1 MKKILLL
8 FLISIYAQVSVAQLS
23 DIRLGSNDTTI
34 TIATD
39 YCNVVYNISSDDY
52 SISWIN
58 DTMHNTTIGRYPIQ
72 GNGVLEI
79 VGIKKEYIM
88 LKQGSG
94 QRESYAVCLPLRKN
108 VTEIVYNSVVD
119 YDSVNNNII
128 YPLDIEEGEINLRI
142 QNVITD
148 KYLDVNIPIA
158 CNAAVG
164 YHCIDEIIYKPRY
177 TTIQYFDKYGM
188 IKDVELNVGNNMN
201 YILPH
206 SIIIDGDTVEKGIGY
221 ILHTDDFGNRDSL
234 PFEYSDRNFVFSKE
248 DFFKYCGYKSYI
260 DEDKPIS
267 YADDTAV
274 QRVCR
279 QFDTIGHIKSSHD
292 RRYDIPL
299 NDKSVTRDGGRLL
312 REGWPDC
319 DYLERVDICFTLFK
333 KNHRKYDTLTF
344 VANFPLSWMR
354 VSTGIIHEE
363 FFLDTITYRITTLRN
378 GYYIVALVDFNN
390 IPVRYFKSIENKKKE
405 LRLKKRIFRKHKRKY
420 KEKFGYPNWV

>member
-1 MKKILLL
+1 
-8 FLISIYAQVSVAQLS
+8 
-23 DIRLGSNDTTI
+23 
-34 TIATD
+34 
-39 YCNVVYNISSDDY
+39 
-52 SISWIN
+52 
-58 DTMHNTTIGRYPIQ
+58 MHNTTIGRYPIQ

-94 QRESYAVCLPLRKN
+94 QRKSYAVCLPLRKN

-148 KYLDVNIPIA
+148 KYLDVNIPHV

-206 SIIIDGDTVEKGIGY
+206 SIIIDGDTVEKGFGY

-248 DFFKYCGYKSYI
+248 DFSKYCGYKSYI

-279 QFDTIGHIKSSHD
+279 QFDTIGHISSSHD

-299 NDKSVTRDGGRLL
+299 NDKRVTREGGWLL
-312 REGWPDC
+312 REGWPDSKC
-319 DYLERVDICFTLFK
+319 LERADICFTLFK

-344 VANFPLSWMR
+344 VANYPLLWMR
-354 VSTGIIHEE
+354 ARRTRIDKE
-363 FFLDTITYRITTLRN
+363 FTLDTTTYRITTLRN
-378 GYYIVALVDFNN
+378 GYYIVALVDGN
-390 IPVRYFKSIENKKKE
+390 ISVRCFKSIENKRKE

-420 KEKFGYPNWV
+420 NEKFGYPNWV